1 MIFLF
6 IIPTGLNPERGEN
19 RRECHTC
26 IDYTG
31 ALNRRI
37 TCTRVVLN
45 ARTSQGPRTMEIRCM
60 LSCRNE
66 AVPFMQGGTRVVL
79 NARTSQGPRT
89 MEIRCM
95 LSCRNEA
102 VPFMQGGRS
111 VAQE

>member
-1 MIFLF
+1 
-6 IIPTGLNPERGEN
+6 
-19 RRECHTC
+19 
-26 IDYTG
+26 
-31 ALNRRI
+31 
-37 TCTRVVLN
+37 
-45 ARTSQGPRTMEIRCM
+45 M